1 MPPEPTATERAIAE
15 GTRTSEPQG
24 AENLLAEFRAIQAEM
39 GGPEDEETEA
49 AQLAQI
55 PTGDD
60 KAEKKDGP
68 GVAKTKPKPDG
79 EPKKGTEGRLTV
91 KERAELREEKRA
103 YKAGLAAREQAI
115 AQREQQLL
123 QSEAGTAEMLRAR
136 QLYEAGDFD
145 GAAKAAFGVVSWN
158 DMNDRAARA
167 FASPEYRH
175 SKALADKVA
184 QLEAEREERRRG
196 EMTFAQQQR
205 EQQILSTFHKGLT
218 ESLPQAEDETIAA
231 LAETDPAFVDAVFN
245 RIVAAARQ
253 GEDLDPIEVA
263 EELVETAR
271 THYERVH
278 KVFGGRPTSQAEM
291 AQAIPPNRAGSTKP
305 PVKPQRHVSRTA
317 ATEVSAPP
325 DFEND
330 AEWVAFGA
338 KALRRAHLE
347 DEAAGRS
354 GQW

>member
-1 MPPEPTATERAIAE
+1 MAEPTATERAIAE
-15 GTRTSEPQG
+15 GARISEPQG

-55 PTGDD
+55 PAD
-60 KAEKKDGP
+60 KADEKKDGP
-68 GVAKTKPKPDG
+68 GVAKTKGKPLEGD
-79 EPKKGTEGRLTV
+79 KKTGTEGRLTV
-91 KERAELREEKRA
+91 KERVQLREEKRQF
-103 YKAGLAAREQAI
+103 KAALAAREQALT
-115 AQREQQLL
+115 QREQRLL
-123 QSEAGTAEMLRAR
+123 QNEAGIQEILRAR

-184 QLEAEREERRRG
+184 QLEAEREQQRRN
-196 EMTFAQQQR
+196 EMTVAQQRR
-205 EQQILSTFHKGLT
+205 EQEILSNFHKGLT

-231 LAETDPAFVDAVFN
+231 LAETDPAFVTAVFN
-245 RIVAAARQ
+245 RIVAAARE

-263 EELVETAR
+263 SELVETAR
-271 THYERVH
+271 AHYERVH
-278 KVFGGRPTSQAEM
+278 KVFGGRPTSMVETTQAVT
-291 AQAIPPNRAGSTKP
+291 PTRAGSKA
-305 PVKPQRHVSRTA
+305 PVKPQKHVSRTA

-325 DFEND
+325 EFETD
-330 AEWVAFGA
+330 ADWVRFGA
-338 KALRRAHLE
+338 KALMRAHLE